1 MSASTC
7 PWNPRVS
14 RITTRRNTAGVTR
27 EGTTQAA
34 LTAATADLRAVD
46 ITDAAGLIKLP
57 FDSSI
62 DYPQI
67 HLLRG
72 SLMLISHSSLVLFV
86 TGAAVLLVIPGPAVT
101 YVVSRSIG
109 HGRAAGLVSVLG
121 IVAGTLC
128 HVVAAALGISAVLA
142 SSALAFQFV
151 KYLGAGYLIYLG
163 IKTLR
168 TTDEPWLEAA
178 GGDTRLARIFGQGF
192 LVNLLNPKTALF
204 FLAFLPQFVDP
215 ARGHV
220 TLQILQLGIL
230 FAFMGWCSDSTY
242 ALIAGSVAE
251 RIRRSLRL
259 RRIQRKVS
267 AGGLIALGLASA
279 FSGARSK

>member
-1 MSASTC
+1 
-7 PWNPRVS
+7 
-14 RITTRRNTAGVTR
+14 
-27 EGTTQAA
+27 
-34 LTAATADLRAVD
+34 
-46 ITDAAGLIKLP
+46 
-57 FDSSI
+57 
-62 DYPQI
+62 
-67 HLLRG
+67 
-72 SLMLISHSSLVLFV
+72 MLISHSSLLLFV

-128 HVVAAALGISAVLA
+128 HVVAAALGISALLA

-168 TTDEPWLEAA
+168 TTDQQSLEAPA
-178 GGDTRLARIFGQGF
+178 ADGLARMFGQGF

-215 ARGHV
+215 ARGHI
-220 TLQILQLGIL
+220 TLQILQLGML
-230 FAFMGWCSDSTY
+230 FALMGWCSDSIY
-242 ALIAGSVAE
+242 ALIAGTVAE
-251 RIRRSLRL
+251 RIRGSLRL
-259 RRIQRKVS
+259 RRIQRQVS
-267 AGGLIALGLASA
+267 GGGLIALGVAAA

>member
-1 MSASTC
+1 
-7 PWNPRVS
+7 
-14 RITTRRNTAGVTR
+14 
-27 EGTTQAA
+27 
-34 LTAATADLRAVD
+34 
-46 ITDAAGLIKLP
+46 
-57 FDSSI
+57 
-62 DYPQI
+62 
-67 HLLRG
+67 
-72 SLMLISHSSLVLFV
+72 MLISHSSLLLFV

-109 HGRAAGLVSVLG
+109 HGRAAGLVSVL
-121 IVAGTLC
+121 
-128 HVVAAALGISAVLA
+128 A

-168 TTDEPWLEAA
+168 TTDQQSLEAPA
-178 GGDTRLARIFGQGF
+178 ADGLARMFGQGF

-230 FAFMGWCSDSTY
+230 FALMGWCSDSSY
-242 ALIAGSVAE
+242 ALIAGTLAE
-251 RIRRSLRL
+251 RIRGSVRL

-279 FSGARSK
+279 FSGARSQ